1 MLACRVG
8 MSRSGLAEDFA
19 KAAGDSPIHYLT
31 RVRLALV
38 CDLLKLAH
46 LPIAEVASRTG
57 YSSDVGFSRSFMR
70 YFGLTPGEFR
80 NCQSRYEAD
89 SQQVSIGSHPA
100 FAFEV

>member
-1 MLACRVG
+1 

-46 LPIAEVASRTG
+46 LPIAEVASRPG
-57 YSSDVGFSRSFMR
+57 YSSDVGFSRMR

-80 NCQSRYEAD
+80 NCQSRHEAD
-89 SQQVSIGSHPA
+89 SPPVSIGSHPA